1 MGRALLPQQDTR
13 EWELPAQ
20 GPPWRAGG
28 PAPPAATLRVLILAL
43 LWRGSLSLES
53 GYSLAQPQSVSVQ
66 TGLCVLVPCT
76 FAYPASFDTDN
87 PRDWIYGHWFKDQA
101 NVGQDPPVAS
111 SNPSRQVSQETQGR
125 FRLAGDLARGDC
137 SLQINDARRTDA
149 GRYFFGV
156 EKRNF
161 KYNYLSNSDGT
172 DLILAISVPG
182 LTEEPE
188 IQISPAQGVPGTLM
202 AGEPVTVTC
211 TAPGRCSGPPPR
223 VTWMGPFSDTAR
235 DVSAPL
241 ANSTWA
247 RSSALR
253 FTPAPGDHGKELVCR
268 VTYRP
273 PWGPS
278 TRRTVRLHVGYL
290 PSTPNIT
297 GILIR
302 NGRPVPD
309 AWGAEGDVVSLE
321 TQEGDSLSL
330 GCEAGGRT
338 EATLSWAKGNES
350 LSPGQGGAGCLELPN
365 LSRGDAGEY
374 RCWAKNPFGSA
385 SRALRVHV
393 QSLERTLQITDSRAN
408 RSDPQLFQDPGTP
421 VANGSQ
427 LTARE
432 GDSLRFL
439 CSVASNP
446 PAVLGWV
453 RGGRAVEGARPT
465 GENQL
470 QLELPDV
477 TAETG
482 GLYGCWAR
490 NEESSAQGTFQLL
503 VESPTGGLTRAFIE
517 ISCKLVFVA
526 TGFFLAYYLTLLYY
540 RWTPCHGRRRKD
552 RPGAR
557 ESMVPDPRLDTRT
570 RSLSGRSLHAP
581 GSSHWSWDSLAVLTG
596 HLRFQC
602 AVPSRPTPDADAS
615 QLQVSNPWTVSLC
628 GCSQPPH
635 PRRGHI
641 SARGLSQPDAPA
653 MGRARLPQQDTRE
666 RELPAQGP
674 PWRAGGPA
682 LPAATL
688 RVLILALL
696 WRGSLSLESGYSLA
710 LPQSVS
716 VQMGLCVLVPCTFA
730 YPASFDTDNSW
741 ARLYGHWYK
750 EPAIAGQD
758 PPVAS
763 TNLSGGVSHNT
774 QGRFRLAGDLARG
787 DCSLQISDARRT
799 DAGRYFLRVE
809 KGNFKYS
816 YRPNTYHAH
825 PTLKI
830 SVPGLTEEP
839 EIQISPARGLPGT
852 LLAGEPVTV
861 TCTAPGRCSG
871 PPPRVTWTGPFSDT
885 ARDVSA
891 PLENGTWARSSALRF
906 TPAPGDHGKE
916 LVCTVTYRPPR
927 GPSTRRT
934 IRLHVGYLPSTP
946 NITGIL
952 TRNGR
957 PVPDAWGAEGDVVS
971 LETQEG
977 DSLSLGCEAG
987 GRTEAT
993 LSWAKGTESLSPGQG
1008 GAGRLELPNLSRGD
1022 AGEYRCWAK
1031 NPFGSASRALRVHMQ
1046 SPVRNLQ
1053 ITVSRTNRRDP
1064 QLFQDPG
1071 TPVANGSQLTA
1082 REGDSLR
1089 FLCSVASN
1097 PPAVLGW
1104 VRGGRAVEGAR
1115 PTGENQLQLE
1125 LPDVTAEAGGLYGCW
1140 ARNEESSA
1148 QGTFQ
1153 LLVEYSPRLGTGLN
1167 SSCQRQGPGISCSCS
1182 LRSHPPPQLQWQV
1195 DGEPLAGNGSRG
1207 ALQVS
1212 SWAQGDEAVS
1222 TLSWTGSGDR
1232 GPRIFCLGSNPHGT
1246 YAALH
1251 FELSPPQRGA
1261 EEPGNLLGIGVACGL
1276 GVAVGIFLLGL
1287 CVIKLPG
1294 RDPATGTQAEH
1305 TADDS
1310 SLIYNKVTTIPM
1322 DHKTP
1327 AARRTK
1333 GVQNGAAAAQGP
1345 LGPGEPEELHYASID
1360 FSKLQRKGGEPPEA
1374 PATEYS
1380 EIWLK

>member
-13 EWELPAQ
+13 ERELPAQ

-53 GYSLAQPQSVSVQ
+53 GYSLALPQSVSVQ
-66 TGLCVLVPCT
+66 EGLCVLVPCT
-76 FAYPASFDTDN
+76 FAYPASYDTEN
-87 PRDWIYGHWFKDQA
+87 PQDWLYGYWYKEPPTA
-101 NVGQDPPVAS
+101 GQDLPVAS
-111 SNPSRQVSQETQGR
+111 SGPSWWVSHETKDR

-137 SLQINDARRTDA
+137 SLQINDAQGTDA
-149 GRYFFGV
+149 GRYFLRV
-156 EKRNF
+156 EKGNF
-161 KYNYLSNSDGT
+161 KYSYRPNMYRTHPTLE
-172 DLILAISVPG
+172 ISVPG

-188 IQISPAQGVPGTLM
+188 IQISPARGLPGTLL

-241 ANSTWA
+241 ANGTWA
-247 RSSALR
+247 RSSALH
-253 FTPAPGDHGKELVCR
+253 FTPAPGDHGKELVCT

-273 PWGPS
+273 PRGPS
-278 TRRTVRLHVGYL
+278 TSRTIRLHVGYPPGP
-290 PSTPNIT
+290 PSVSGTLT
-297 GILIR
+297 R
-302 NGRPVPD
+302 NRHPVPD

-421 VANGSQ
+421 VG
-427 LTARE
+427 
-432 GDSLRFL
+432 
-439 CSVASNP
+439 
-446 PAVLGWV
+446 
-453 RGGRAVEGARPT
+453 
-465 GENQL
+465 
-470 QLELPDV
+470 
-477 TAETG
+477 
-482 GLYGCWAR
+482 
-490 NEESSAQGTFQLL
+490 
-503 VESPTGGLTRAFIE
+503 
-517 ISCKLVFVA
+517 
-526 TGFFLAYYLTLLYY
+526 
-540 RWTPCHGRRRKD
+540 
-552 RPGAR
+552 
-557 ESMVPDPRLDTRT
+557 
-570 RSLSGRSLHAP
+570 
-581 GSSHWSWDSLAVLTG
+581 
-596 HLRFQC
+596 
-602 AVPSRPTPDADAS
+602 
-615 QLQVSNPWTVSLC
+615 
-628 GCSQPPH
+628 
-635 PRRGHI
+635 
-641 SARGLSQPDAPA
+641 
-653 MGRARLPQQDTRE
+653 
-666 RELPAQGP
+666 
-674 PWRAGGPA
+674 
-682 LPAATL
+682 
-688 RVLILALL
+688 
-696 WRGSLSLESGYSLA
+696 
-710 LPQSVS
+710 
-716 VQMGLCVLVPCTFA
+716 
-730 YPASFDTDNSW
+730 
-741 ARLYGHWYK
+741 
-750 EPAIAGQD
+750 
-758 PPVAS
+758 
-763 TNLSGGVSHNT
+763 
-774 QGRFRLAGDLARG
+774 
-787 DCSLQISDARRT
+787 
-799 DAGRYFLRVE
+799 
-809 KGNFKYS
+809 
-816 YRPNTYHAH
+816 
-825 PTLKI
+825 
-830 SVPGLTEEP
+830 
-839 EIQISPARGLPGT
+839 
-852 LLAGEPVTV
+852 
-861 TCTAPGRCSG
+861 
-871 PPPRVTWTGPFSDT
+871 
-885 ARDVSA
+885 
-891 PLENGTWARSSALRF
+891 
-906 TPAPGDHGKE
+906 
-916 LVCTVTYRPPR
+916 
-927 GPSTRRT
+927 
-934 IRLHVGYLPSTP
+934 
-946 NITGIL
+946 
-952 TRNGR
+952 
-957 PVPDAWGAEGDVVS
+957 
-971 LETQEG
+971 
-977 DSLSLGCEAG
+977 
-987 GRTEAT
+987 
-993 LSWAKGTESLSPGQG
+993 
-1008 GAGRLELPNLSRGD
+1008 
-1022 AGEYRCWAK
+1022 
-1031 NPFGSASRALRVHMQ
+1031 
-1046 SPVRNLQ
+1046 
-1053 ITVSRTNRRDP
+1053 
-1064 QLFQDPG
+1064 
-1071 TPVANGSQLTA
+1071 NGSQLTA

-1153 LLVEYSPRLGTGLN
+1153 LLVEYSPRPGTGLN
-1167 SSCQRQGPGISCSCS
+1167 SSCQRQGPGINCSCS
-1182 LRSHPPPQLQWQV
+1182 LRSHPPPRLQWQV

-1287 CVIKLPG
+1287 CVIKLRGQKPVA
-1294 RDPATGTQAEH
+1294 PSAEAGEAANGSLAEQR
-1305 TADDS
+1305 ADDAN
-1310 SLIYNKVTTIPM
+1310 LIYGNVTTIPM

-1380 EIWLK
+1380 EIRLK